1 MSCEKGLDLNYINMI
16 GLVANS
22 LIEAILCFLS
32 FRRIYK
38 NPIETHVDV
47 QIVTGQGTD
56 GNN

>member
-1 MSCEKGLDLNYINMI
+1 MI

-22 LIEAILCFLS
+22 LIEPILCFLS